1 MKFRLGPKPVY
12 FVSGTKN
19 MQVILR
25 NSSHLTADELFYM
38 ALRQLDGV
46 AESDINKF
54 KADRTGRSQIP
65 AMPVPEGHDRIW
77 YENHKI
83 FAEYLTR
90 PESLKAIST
99 KFVDLL
105 QQKIEKE
112 RGRGWKSV
120 RIYEWLMEEMVEC
133 AIVSLSGSYI
143 LEMNPGLINA
153 MWEMDK
159 GFFALIM
166 GMPKLFYSKPYH
178 SRDAYLDMGERYELA
193 AHEKFDW
200 QGPDADKEWE
210 PIFGSRFSRIHS
222 KFLADRDFKPRSRA
236 GMHLGTIWA

>member
-12 FVSGTKN
+12 FVSGAKN

-38 ALRQLDGV
+38 GLRQLDGV

-77 YENHKI
+77 HENHKI

-112 RGRGWKSV
+112 RSRGWKSV
-120 RIYEWLMEEMVEC
+120 SIYQWLMEEMVEC

-166 GMPKLFYSKPYH
+166 GMPKLFT
-178 SRDAYLDMGERYELA
+178 A
-193 AHEKFDW
+193 
-200 QGPDADKEWE
+200 
-210 PIFGSRFSRIHS
+210 SRII
-222 KFLADRDFKPRSRA
+222 P
-236 GMHLGTIWA
+236 GMHTWIWERGTNWQHTKNLTGTARTRTKSGNPFLGVDSVGFIPSFWQTEISSPGLGLGCI